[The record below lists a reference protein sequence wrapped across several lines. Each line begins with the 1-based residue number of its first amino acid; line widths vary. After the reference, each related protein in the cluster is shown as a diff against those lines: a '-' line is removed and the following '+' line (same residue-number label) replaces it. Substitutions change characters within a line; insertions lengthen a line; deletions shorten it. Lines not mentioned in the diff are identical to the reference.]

1 MAMTTSRETEN
12 LDHPA
17 LRKLVEGADRLSAAD
32 RLTLLKGLIP
42 GIARELSPADF
53 EAFIGEL
60 RLKGDRFYD
69 ATGHPGTGRA
79 NRTVIGERDFE
90 GR

>member
-1 MAMTTSRETEN
+1 MTTSRETESLN
-12 LDHPA
+12 HPA
-17 LRKLVEGADRLSAAD
+17 LRKLVEGADELSLAD

-42 GIARELSPADF
+42 GITREMSPADF
-53 EAFIGEL
+53 EAFIKEL

-90 GR
+90 GRS

>member
-1 MAMTTSRETEN
+1 MTTSRKTESLN
-12 LDHPA
+12 HPA
-17 LRKLVEGADRLSAAD
+17 LRKLVEGADSLSLAE
-32 RLTLLKGLIP
+32 RLTLFKALIP
-42 GIARELSPADF
+42 GIARELAPADF
-53 EAFIGEL
+53 ESFIAEL

>member
-1 MAMTTSRETEN
+1 MTTSRETEGLN
-12 LDHPA
+12 HPA
-17 LRKLVEGADRLSAAD
+17 LRKLVEGADALSLAD
-32 RLTLLKGLIP
+32 KLTLLKGLIP
-42 GIARELSPADF
+42 GITREMAPADF

-79 NRTVIGERDFE
+79 NRTVMGERDFE